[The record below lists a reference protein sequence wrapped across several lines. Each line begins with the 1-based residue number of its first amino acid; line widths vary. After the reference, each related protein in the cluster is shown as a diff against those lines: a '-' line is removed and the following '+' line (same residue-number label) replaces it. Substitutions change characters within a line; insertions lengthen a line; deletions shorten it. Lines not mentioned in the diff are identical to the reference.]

1 MPATELILSTIAAPA
16 SRELDETTMDKQE
29 LLEYLDL
36 NEQVAAEEVANAMQ
50 MSYSATAMAL
60 MRLVRQDLAARHID
74 PDTQLHV
81 YEITPKGEAR
91 LDFFLEREIND
102 D

>member
-1 MPATELILSTIAAPA
+1 
-16 SRELDETTMDKQE
+16 MDKIQ
-29 LLEYLDL
+29 LLDYLDT
-36 NEQVAAEEVANAMQ
+36 NEQQDADQIASVMD

-81 YEITPKGEAR
+81 YEITPKGEVR
-91 LDFFLEREIND
+91 LDYFLEGEFD
-102 D
+102 DG

>member
-1 MPATELILSTIAAPA
+1 
-16 SRELDETTMDKQE
+16 MDKQE

-36 NEQVAAEEVANAMQ
+36 IERTAAYDIADAMQ

-60 MRLVRQDLAARHID
+60 MRLVRQDLAARYED
-74 PDTQLHV
+74 PNSQLYV

-91 LDFFLEREIND
+91 LDYFLEGELDGR
-102 D
+102 

>member
-1 MPATELILSTIAAPA
+1 MNKI
-16 SRELDETTMDKQE
+16 E
-29 LLEYLDL
+29 LLEYLDSHDPTDADDIAD
-36 NEQVAAEEVANAMQ
+36 VMQ

-91 LDFFLEREIND
+91 LDYFLEGEFD
-102 D
+102 DD

>member
-1 MPATELILSTIAAPA
+1 M
-16 SRELDETTMDKQE
+16 MDKQE

-36 NEQVAAEEVANAMQ
+36 NEHADAEDVANAMQ

-60 MRLVRQDLAARHID
+60 IRLVRQDLAARYKD
-74 PDTQLHV
+74 SDTQLYV

-91 LDFFLEREIND
+91 LDYLLED
-102 D
+102 KFDGD

>member
-1 MPATELILSTIAAPA
+1 
-16 SRELDETTMDKQE
+16 MDKQE

-36 NEQVAAEEVANAMQ
+36 NEHVAAEEVANAMQ

-60 MRLVRQDLAARHID
+60 MRLVRQDLAARHIN
-74 PDTQLHV
+74 PGSQLFV

-91 LDFFLEREIND
+91 LDYFLEDESYD

>member
-1 MPATELILSTIAAPA
+1 MNKI
-16 SRELDETTMDKQE
+16 E
-29 LLEYLDL
+29 LLEYLDSHDPTDADDIAD
-36 NEQVAAEEVANAMQ
+36 VMQ

-91 LDFFLEREIND
+91 LDYYLEGEFD
-102 D
+102 DD